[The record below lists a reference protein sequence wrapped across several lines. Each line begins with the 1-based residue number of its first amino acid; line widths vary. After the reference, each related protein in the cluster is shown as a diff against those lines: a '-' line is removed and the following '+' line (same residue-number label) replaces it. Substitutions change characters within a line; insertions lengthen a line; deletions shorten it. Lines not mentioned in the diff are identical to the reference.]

1 MDTITAAATVVA
13 TAVGADTVEATWPAA
28 TVDEVASAEEE
39 QEEEEAEDVVKTVPR
54 QGRMISK

>member
-28 TVDEVASAEEE
+28 TVDEVASAEE